1 MDMPAGVPDTAL
13 GAMRLAWLF
22 VAALFF
28 PLAVELLL
36 LFAAS
41 WGLRRLAV
49 YTSGFLASLLYLI
62 GVPIHEFSHALAAL
76 LTLSGVAAI
85 KPLPEASENAFVEAK
100 RPNCL
105 GKILISLAPLFGGL
119 AVLWLTARFV
129 IPGLAIPAVEAA
141 QLDLTAAASSGTL
154 LATTLDFLGRFL
166 DTVLGNLPNL
176 DWGNWR
182 TYVGL
187 YIAFSVGTAL
197 LPSTT
202 DLKIFLAALPLALLA
217 VLGVFVWLYLS
228 GDVEA
233 RFLSLQQALLPHL
246 LALSRV
252 ISYAFLLTTLGVV
265 VFLPLAFWKWLRT
278 APPPGPEPEQAVT
291 GE

>member
-1 MDMPAGVPDTAL
+1 MSTEVLDTAL

-28 PLAVELLL
+28 PLIVQLLL
-36 LFAAS
+36 LSVAS
-41 WGLRRLAV
+41 WALERLAV
-49 YTSGFLASLLYLI
+49 YASALLASLLYLV

-76 LTLSGVAAI
+76 LTLTGVLAI
-85 KPLPEASENAFVEAK
+85 KPLLEAPDGAFVIVK

-105 GKILISLAPLFGGL
+105 AGIVTSLAPLLGGL

-141 QLDLTAAASSGTL
+141 QLDLTAAASPGTL
-154 LATTLDFLGRFL
+154 LTVTLDFLGRLL
-166 DTVLGNLPNL
+166 DTVLANLLNL
-176 DWGNWR
+176 DWGDWR
-182 TYVGL
+182 TYAGL
-187 YIAFSVGTAL
+187 YIAFSIGVAI
-197 LPSTT
+197 LPSVP
-202 DLKIFLAALPLALLA
+202 DLKIFVAALPLALLA
-217 VLGVFVWLYLS
+217 VLGVFVWLCLT

-265 VFLPLAFWKWLRT
+265 AFLPLAFWRWVRT